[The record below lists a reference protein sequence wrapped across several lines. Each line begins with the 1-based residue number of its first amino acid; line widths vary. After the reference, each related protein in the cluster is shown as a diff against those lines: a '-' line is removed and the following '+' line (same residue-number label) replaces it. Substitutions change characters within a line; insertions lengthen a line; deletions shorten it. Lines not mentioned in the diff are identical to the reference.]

1 MTTQERFYTLA
12 DLRAMP
18 DDGIRRELHHGEL
31 VEMNPPAHKH
41 ALLSMEIA
49 VSLSLYVKAHNAGI
63 VMGSDGGY
71 LIYTDPDTGKQTVLI
86 PDVSFVSKARK
97 PKNLDDLF
105 IGAPDLAVEIISPSE
120 TYMMI
125 RAKLRDYF
133 AYGTRMVWLVYSD
146 TQSIEVF
153 TSFENVAIA
162 GLDGIISGGE
172 VLPGFTLSVQDIFAV
187 LKID

>member
-31 VEMNPPAHKH
+31 IEMNSPAFKH
-41 ALLSMEIA
+41 MLLASQIFG
-49 VSLSLYVKAHNAGI
+49 LLFIYIRAHDLGNVGAE
-63 VMGSDGGY
+63 GGY
-71 LIYTDPDTGKQTVLI
+71 LMHTDPDSGKQTVLI

-105 IGAPDLAVEIISPSE
+105 MGAPDLAVEIISPSE

>member
-1 MTTQERFYTLA
+1 MTTRERFYTLA

-31 VEMNPPAHKH
+31 VEMNPPAFKH
-41 ALLSMEIA
+41 MLLA
-49 VSLSLYVKAHNAGI
+49 NRLSTRLSVYVETHDLGYVGAE
-63 VMGSDGGY
+63 GGY
-71 LIYTDPDTGKQTVLI
+71 LMHTDPDSGKQTVLI

-105 IGAPDLAVEIISPSE
+105 MGAPDLAVEIISPSE

-133 AYGTRMVWLVYSD
+133 AYATRMVWLVYSD
-146 TQSIEVF
+146 TPSIEVF
-153 TSFENVAIA
+153 TSFENAAIA
-162 GLDGIISGGE
+162 GLDGVISGGE
-172 VLPGFTLSVQDIFAV
+172 VIPGFTLSVRDVFAV

>member
-1 MTTQERFYTLA
+1 MTVQERFYTLA

-31 VEMNPPAHKH
+31 VEMNPPARKH
-41 ALLSMEIA
+41 VLLASQIFGLLFIYTREHD
-49 VSLSLYVKAHNAGI
+49 LGNAGAE
-63 VMGSDGGY
+63 GGY
-71 LIYTDPDTGKQTVLI
+71 LMYTDPDTGKQTVLI
-86 PDVSFVSKARK
+86 PDVSFVSKARET
-97 PKNLDDLF
+97 KNLDDLF

-125 RAKLRDYF
+125 RARLRDYF

-146 TQSIEVF
+146 TPSIEVF

-172 VLPGFTLSVQDIFAV
+172 VISGFTLSVRDVFAV

>member
-31 VEMNPPAHKH
+31 VEMNPPAFKH
-41 ALLSMEIA
+41 MLLATRLLGRLLTYTE
-49 VSLSLYVKAHNAGI
+49 LHDLGYVGAE
-63 VMGSDGGY
+63 GGY
-71 LIYTDPDTGKQTVLI
+71 LMHTDPDSGKQTVLI

-105 IGAPDLAVEIISPSE
+105 MGAPDLAVEIISPSE

-133 AYGTRMVWLVYSD
+133 AYATRMVWLVYSD
-146 TQSIEVF
+146 TPSIEVF
-153 TSFENVAIA
+153 TSLDDTTVL
-162 GLDGIISGGE
+162 GLDGILDGGE
-172 VLPGFTLSVQDIFAV
+172 VIPGFTLSVRDIFAV
-187 LKID
+187 LKSD